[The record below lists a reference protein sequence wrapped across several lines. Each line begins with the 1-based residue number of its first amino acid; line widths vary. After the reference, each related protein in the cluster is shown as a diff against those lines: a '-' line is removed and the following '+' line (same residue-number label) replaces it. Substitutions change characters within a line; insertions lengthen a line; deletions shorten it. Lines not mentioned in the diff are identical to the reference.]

1 MAADL
6 AITNAYP
13 KMAGYASDIARVS
26 ANLGIDA
33 AWLANAINFESGGNP
48 QARNKYT
55 NATGVIQFM
64 PSTATRLGTTVDALY
79 AMSGS
84 QQMAYVE
91 KYFQPYKGKLRSQ
104 ADVYMA
110 IFYPAY
116 IGQPDKQF
124 PASVSAV
131 NPGIFTP
138 NDYVK
143 MANARAKLVNLI
155 GVTGEAT
162 AYRAIPA
169 LLFAAVVGGGTWWW
183 LKRRKRRR

>member
-1 MAADL
+1 MGADL
-6 AITNAYP
+6 AISNAYP
-13 KMAGYASDIARVS
+13 KMASYASDIARVS

-33 AWLANAINFESGGNP
+33 SWLANAINFESGGNP

-55 NATGVIQFM
+55 NATGLIQFM
-64 PSTATRLGTTVDALY
+64 PSTATGLGTTVDALY

-84 QQMAYVE
+84 QQMVWVE
-91 KYFQPYKGKLRSQ
+91 KYFARQKGKLKSQ
-104 ADVYMA
+104 EDVYMA

-116 IGQPDKQF
+116 VGQPDKQF
-124 PASVSAV
+124 PASVTAV

-138 NDYVK
+138 RDYVK

-162 AYRAIPA
+162 AYRALPA
-169 LLFAAVVGGGTWWW
+169 LLFAGVVGGVTWWF
-183 LKRRKRRR
+183 LKRRKRR

>member
-1 MAADL
+1 MSAEL
-6 AITNAYP
+6 TITNAYP
-13 KMAGYASDIARVS
+13 KMASYAGEIARVS

-33 AWLANAINFESGGNP
+33 AWLANVINFESGGNP
-48 QARNKYT
+48 QAQNAYT
-55 NATGVIQFM
+55 KATGVIQFM
-64 PSTATRLGTTVDALY
+64 PSTASRLGTSTDALY
-79 AMSGS
+79 GMSGA

-91 KYFQPYKGKLRSQ
+91 KYFSSMKGKLHSQ
-104 ADVYMA
+104 EDVYMA
-110 IFYPAY
+110 VFYPAY

-124 PASVSAV
+124 PASVTAV

-138 NDYVK
+138 RDYAK

-169 LLFAAVVGGGTWWW
+169 LLFAAVVGGGTWWY
-183 LKRRKRRR
+183 LKRRKRR